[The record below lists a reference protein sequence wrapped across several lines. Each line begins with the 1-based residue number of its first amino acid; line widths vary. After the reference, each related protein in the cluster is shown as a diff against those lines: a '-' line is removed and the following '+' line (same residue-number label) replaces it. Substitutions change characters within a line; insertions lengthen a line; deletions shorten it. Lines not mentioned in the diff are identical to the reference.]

1 MSPVD
6 LFALALWPLAA
17 LGVWIARKAFAPGTK
32 DYRRKGLAAAAI
44 LLAVGPFVA
53 LVVLFPHHSAIVL
66 ASEYSLT
73 IGFGVLLVVIAWR
86 AQMTRFKLIAIAVTG
101 VILLGAGLWYLV
113 GDFLIRRARVD
124 GFVTEQRYE
133 KRSATCRLCQ
143 PDYYVYL
150 GSRRYAATA
159 RVFNTVEAGNRI
171 RGKFGRAS
179 RRIISADVLP
189 R

>member
-1 MSPVD
+1 LSPAD

-17 LGVWIARKAFAPGTK
+17 LGVWIARKALSLGTTG
-32 DYRRKGLAAAAI
+32 YRRKVLAAVAL

-66 ASEYSLT
+66 ASEYSLMV
-73 IGFGVLLVVIAWR
+73 GFGVLFLVIAWR
-86 AQMTRFKLIAIAVTG
+86 AQMTRFKLIAIAVMG
-101 VILLGAGLWYLV
+101 VVLLGAGLWYLG

-124 GFVTEQRYE
+124 GFVTDKRYE
-133 KRSATCRLCQ
+133 KRNATCRRCW

-159 RVFNTVEAGNRI
+159 RVFETVEAGNRI